1 MLEMV
6 KKSSVVMVTLV
17 SNGQTK
23 LKTVFTRCYFS
34 MLKNILNFIWL
45 LFEGLNIVKHQFL
58 AIPQMY
64 VKY

>member
-17 SNGQTK
+17 SKGQTK